1 MNTKLSDE
9 YKESIR
15 SSLER
20 INNDILLSSEK
31 RGTPKAVICAATKT
45 VPVEAINFAGRECGL
60 KCIGE
65 NRVQE
70 LLSKYD
76 DIDKE
81 LFDIH
86 FIGRLQT
93 NKVKYIVDKV
103 SMIHSLDSVRLAEEI
118 EKRCAEKNKVM
129 DVLIELN
136 VGQEE
141 NKGGVM
147 PSEFD
152 ELAEKI
158 SSFKHIRVRG
168 IMTIGPICAKE
179 SEYSEY
185 FKKTYHFFID
195 ILPKKIHNIYNP
207 ILSMGMSDSYNV
219 ALECGSTMIRPGT
232 AIFGHRDYG
241 TKQK

>member
-1 MNTKLSDE
+1 MNTRLSDD
-9 YKESIR
+9 YKQSIR
-15 SSLER
+15 SSIEK
-20 INNDILLSSEK
+20 INSDILISSEK
-31 RGTPKAVICAATKT
+31 RSGPKAVLCAATKT
-45 VPVEAINFAGRECGL
+45 VPAEAVNFAARECGL
-60 KCIGE
+60 RCIGE

-70 LLSKYD
+70 LLAKYD
-76 DIDKE
+76 E
-81 LFDIH
+81 LDRELLDIH

-103 SMIHSLDSVRLAEEI
+103 SMIHSVDSVRLAEEI

-136 VGQEE
+136 VGEEE

-147 PSEFD
+147 PNEFD
-152 ELAEKI
+152 ALAEKLV
-158 SSFKHIRVRG
+158 SFEHIKVRG

-179 SEYSEY
+179 CEYFEF

-207 ILSMGMSDSYNV
+207 VLSMGMSDSYNI
-219 ALECGSTMIRPGT
+219 ALECGSTMIRPGS
-232 AIFGHRDYG
+232 AIFGRRDYI
-241 TKQK
+241 TK